1 MVKLVTVVT
10 HIDGYLPWLE
20 KSCKRFNTKLI
31 KLGYGQKWLG
41 FSWRFKLM
49 IDYLKTIDPNELV
62 IFIDAYDVMML
73 RSLDNIEEYYN
84 NIVKMNKC
92 KIIISEDKAIPF
104 YQEIIGKIYF
114 NDYKDAR
121 PNAGSYMGRAK
132 DILEI
137 ISKINQNINY
147 EDDDQMLFTKYYK
160 NNLNEFYIDT
170 SNIFFLTRAN
180 QLNDILTDSNIN
192 IKNHELTYINSKP
205 FFIHGN
211 AHTYMDQLILKL
223 GYRISNNKIKEIEF
237 KYKKKVFEI
246 NIYYVKTFLKK
257 NKYLFYIIIF
267 LIFYLIKKYVVITIK

>member
-1 MVKLVTVVT
+1 MVKLVTVAT

-49 IDYLKTIDPNELV
+49 IEYLKTIDPNELV
-62 IFIDAYDVMML
+62 VFIDAYDVMML
-73 RSLDNIEEYYN
+73 RPFDDIEEYYN
-84 NIVKMNKC
+84 NIVKMNNC

-121 PNAGSYMGRAK
+121 LNAGSYMGKAK

-137 ISKINQNINY
+137 ISKINQNINND
-147 EDDDQMLFTKYYK
+147 DDDQMLFTKYYK
-160 NNLNEFYIDT
+160 NNLNEFYIDS

-180 QLNDILTDSNIN
+180 QLNDILTDSNIKIVN
-192 IKNHELTYINSKP
+192 KQLTYINSKP

-211 AHTYMDQLILKL
+211 GHTYMHNLILKL
-223 GYRISNNKIKEIEF
+223 GYKISKNEIKDLEY
-237 KYKKKVFEI
+237 KYIKKVVEI
-246 NIYYVKTFLKK
+246 NIYYVKSF
-257 NKYLFYIIIF
+257 F
-267 LIFYLIKKYVVITIK
+267 KKYKFLFCWC